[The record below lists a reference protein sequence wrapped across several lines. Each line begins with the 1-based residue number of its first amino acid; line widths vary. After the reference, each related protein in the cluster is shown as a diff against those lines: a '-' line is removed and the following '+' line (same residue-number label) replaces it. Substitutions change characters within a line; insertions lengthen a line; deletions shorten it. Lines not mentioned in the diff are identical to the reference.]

1 MASLIDQFP
10 LSYYPLSPTDWSSE
24 ETLHALLKFEYSK
37 GLGGLHHSQADA
49 GAGA

>member
-24 ETLHALLKFEYSK
+24 ETLHALLKFGYCKE
-37 GLGGLHHSQADA
+37 LGGPHHSQANA
-49 GAGA
+49 VTVT